1 VLWHRG
7 LRLGFMA
14 RALGVCTRTS
24 VTMACSSPARLHKAM
39 EGRTKNVAF
48 VFSWAK
54 SNFTVALRGAD
65 ETKAEAEF
73 MKNLFLALILGVCV
87 YIYNIYIYIVILY
100 YIYIYKLK
108 CTQVDSV

>member
-1 VLWHRG
+1 
-7 LRLGFMA
+7 MA

-65 ETKAEAEF
+65 ETKADAEF

-87 YIYNIYIYIVILY
+87 YIYIYIYIYIIYIYIVILY
-100 YIYIYKLK
+100 YIIYIY
-108 CTQVDSV
+108 